1 MGLMDRLRK
10 AEEQGKDAARHAM
23 ERAREVR
30 EDAQRRIRQKMRIYP
45 VQANGSAPSEVSQ
58 ANPMAGLTAA
68 DGEAETGEDIR
79 HLEATPEVNPE
90 VNHEANRKTPP
101 IISIN
106 GRDLERAGQSEGKRR
121 SA

>member
-45 VQANGSAPSEVSQ
+45 VQANGSAPSQVSQ
-58 ANPMAGLTAA
+58 ANPMAGLATA
-68 DGEAETGEDIR
+68 DSEAEADTGEDIH
-79 HLEATPEVNPE
+79 HLEATQ
-90 VNHEANRKTPP
+90 KTAP

-106 GRDLERAGQSEGKRR
+106 GEDLERANLGQGQSQSQREDKRR
-121 SA
+121 TA

>member
-58 ANPMAGLTAA
+58 ANPMAGLAA
-68 DGEAETGEDIR
+68 VDGEADTGEDVH
-79 HLEATPEVNPE
+79 HLEATQKP
-90 VNHEANRKTPP
+90 AP
-101 IISIN
+101 IISIH
-106 GRDLERAGQSEGKRR
+106 GKDLESAGQTEAKRKT
-121 SA
+121 A